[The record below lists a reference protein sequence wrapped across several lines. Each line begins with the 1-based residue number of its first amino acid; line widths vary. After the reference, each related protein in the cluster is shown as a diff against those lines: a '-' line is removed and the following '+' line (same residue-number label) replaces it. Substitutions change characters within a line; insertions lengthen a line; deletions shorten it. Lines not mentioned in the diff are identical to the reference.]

1 MQSKVQAVT
10 KEAMASKPKAKQ
22 APKNVSATARKAK
35 GKLPLGNKGMETR
48 RSLMAATRRLLDRES
63 PLGITAAAI
72 SKEAGTAPATFYV
85 YFDNVEDVLWALCD
99 SISQDT
105 SELFPRHDT
114 LRNPE
119 RLDEDALAFIKGY
132 SEIWGRH
139 GPLLLF
145 RNLEADRGNK
155 RFNQLVL
162 RIALP
167 ILQGITD
174 RIVEASTPE
183 RPITRSEANA
193 EAVVLIAA
201 MDRIAA
207 AIHLYPED
215 SLMPDVLQ
223 RAQARVLARMLR
235 NR

>member
-1 MQSKVQAVT
+1 MMQSNTQAVT
-10 KEAMASKPKAKQ
+10 SEAAASKPMAKAGKKV
-22 APKNVSATARKAK
+22 AGVKPKPK

-48 RSLMAATRRLLDRES
+48 RTLMAATRRLLDRES
-63 PLGITAAAI
+63 PLGITAAGI

-99 SISQDT
+99 AISQDT

-114 LRNPE
+114 LRDPE
-119 RLDEDALAFIKGY
+119 RLEEDALAFIKGY
-132 SEIWGRH
+132 SEIWARH

-183 RPITRSEANA
+183 RPATRSEANA

-207 AIHLYPED
+207 AIHLYPDD

>member
-1 MQSKVQAVT
+1 MQSTTKAV
-10 KEAMASKPKAKQ
+10 KSAAKASKPK
-22 APKNVSATARKAK
+22 TRRTGAK
-35 GKLPLGNKGMETR
+35 GTSAKVKAKLPLGNKGMETR

-63 PLGITAAAI
+63 PLGITAASI

-105 SELFPRHDT
+105 SDLFPRHDT
-114 LRNPE
+114 LRDPE
-119 RLDEDALAFIKGY
+119 RLEEDSLAFIKGY

-174 RIVEASTPE
+174 RIVEANLPE
-183 RPITRSEANA
+183 HPVTRSEANA

-223 RAQARVLARMLR
+223 RAQARVLTRMLSKR
-235 NR
+235 

>member
-1 MQSKVQAVT
+1 MMQSNTQAVS
-10 KEAMASKPKAKQ
+10 KETTAGKAK
-22 APKNVSATARKAK
+22 APVRKAAGAK

-48 RSLMAATRRLLDRES
+48 RTLMAATRRLLDRES
-63 PLGITAAAI
+63 PLNVTAASI

-105 SELFPRHDT
+105 SDLFPSPDT
-114 LRNPE
+114 LRVDE
-119 RLDEDALAFIKGY
+119 RLEEDALAFIKGY

-167 ILQGITD
+167 ILQGLTD
-174 RIVEASTPE
+174 RIVEANAPDQ
-183 RPITRSEANA
+183 PVTRSEANA

-223 RAQARVLARMLR
+223 RAQARVLTRMLR
-235 NR
+235 RR